1 MVVSI
6 AELIKCVQNAIDY
19 AKFMAKRWYY
29 RWWKQIWIW
38 HKKDG
43 DVWCHSGDLMVEI
56 EVVVVDI
63 FHKKNR
69 KRYTGVISRPQYIMI
84 SKIPLPSMCITTNQL
99 LHLFCI
105 HRIRDICFSIFQSL
119 ILSWYCQLTFKKI
132 VFTGAI
138 SWFNY

>member
-1 MVVSI
+1 MQ
-6 AELIKCVQNAIDY
+6 LFTQNL
-19 AKFMAKRWYY
+19 W
-29 RWWKQIWIW
+29 Q
-38 HKKDG
+38 KDG
-43 DVWCHSGDLMVEI
+43 IIGGGNKYGFGTRRTEMCGGDLMVEI

-132 VFTGAI
+132 IFAGATNWFTYLLNSI
-138 SWFNY
+138 WLPNVIY